1 MCAYCEVLDPA
12 RQGQDKVLH
21 GQIDV
26 SCPVRGDR
34 SSGDPAPVC
43 TALDT

>member
-34 SSGDPAPVC
+34 LV
-43 TALDT
+43 TLHQFVQL